1 MVELNTR
8 IVTFIV
14 FFDIF
19 IFALSLTMVPSIS
32 GMFTNTRDYNWS
44 AGQYVNYTAV
54 VNGTDFGSD
63 DIQETGEFSIWAFIK
78 FLFTGGMS
86 VASENIPAWVSIPLA
101 ILYVMMNFILVAAI
115 ISWAREL
122 IGFT

>member
-8 IVTFIV
+8 IILFIV

-19 IFALSLTMVPSIS
+19 VFMLSLSMAPSIS
-32 GMFTNTRDYNWS
+32 GMFTNTRDYNWT
-44 AGQYVNYTAV
+44 AGTVTNYSTV
-54 VNGTDFGSD
+54 INSTDYGID
-63 DIQETGEFSIWAFIK
+63 DVQEAGEFSIWAFIK

-86 VASENIPAWVSIPLA
+86 VAGNVPAWISVPLT
-101 ILYVMMNFILVAAI
+101 IFYVLMNVLLVAAV